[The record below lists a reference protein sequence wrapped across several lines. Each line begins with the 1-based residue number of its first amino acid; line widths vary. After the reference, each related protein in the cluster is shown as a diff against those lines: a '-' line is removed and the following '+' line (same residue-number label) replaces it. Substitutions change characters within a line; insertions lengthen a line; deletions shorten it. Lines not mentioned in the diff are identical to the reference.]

1 MYNGDV
7 LGLACYLVQA
17 VLLHNVEEE
26 ARAFWSVKE
35 SRGLTRRITAPE
47 QS

>member
-1 MYNGDV
+1 MCNGDV

-35 SRGLTRRITAPE
+35 SRGLTRRITEPE
-47 QS
+47 KS